1 VKERTGVAILY
12 NAHVTL
18 LISAVNTWGI
28 TGKIIQITAFAIPK
42 ISAVMAMIGNQTQ
55 QNANAILPNSAAHI

>member
-1 VKERTGVAILY
+1 
-12 NAHVTL
+12 VTL

-28 TGKIIQITAFAIPK
+28 TGEIIQITALAIPK